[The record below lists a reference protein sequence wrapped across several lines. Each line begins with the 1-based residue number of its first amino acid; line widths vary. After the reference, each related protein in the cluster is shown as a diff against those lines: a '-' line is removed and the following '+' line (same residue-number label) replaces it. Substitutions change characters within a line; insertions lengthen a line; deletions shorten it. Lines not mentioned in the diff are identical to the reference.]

1 MTTQID
7 DQFTDLLAKSFT
19 AEELATMSANQREW
33 MRDMFFCG
41 FVTALH
47 GAVMD
52 APGELAQYRQ
62 EIGTPASDTKAR
74 HCVQEAI
81 MLEKREN

>member
-7 DQFTDLLAKSFT
+7 DQFTGLLVSSFT
-19 AEELATMSANQREW
+19 VDELTTMPQAQREW

-41 FVTALH
+41 FVTAMQ
-47 GAVMD
+47 GQVIDPAS
-52 APGELAQYRQ
+52 ELDRYRK

-74 HCVQEAI
+74 HCVQEAL
-81 MLEKREN
+81 MLKKMEN